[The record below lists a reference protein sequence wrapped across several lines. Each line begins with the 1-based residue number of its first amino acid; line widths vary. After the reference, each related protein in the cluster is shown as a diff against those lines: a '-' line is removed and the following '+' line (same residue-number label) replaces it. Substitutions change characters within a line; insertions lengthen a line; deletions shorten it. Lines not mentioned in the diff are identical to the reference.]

1 VFGTK
6 WFEWLEVTAYSA
18 WVRESAGWP
27 IALTFHAFGNAI
39 VVGLFIIIT
48 LRLLGMYRTVPYTS
62 LYKLIP
68 VIWVGF
74 VIQVISGL
82 TLWSSKPDRY
92 LGDML
97 FDTKFSFVLL
107 GAYLTYVFQ
116 GILKAEAQGWQSANK
131 VSQNGLQYVVVTAL
145 AWCGVLITG
154 RLTAYLGT
162 LYMQ

>member
-1 VFGTK
+1 VFG
-6 WFEWLEVTAYSA
+6 WLEQTAYSA

-39 VVGLFIIIT
+39 VVGLIIIIA

-62 LYKLIP
+62 LNKLIP
-68 VIWVGF
+68 VIWAGF

-92 LGDML
+92 LADGL
-97 FDTKFSFVLL
+97 FDTKFSFVIL
-107 GAYLTYVFQ
+107 GGVLTYYFQ
-116 GILKAEAQGWQSANK
+116 DILRQESPSWQQGGK
-131 VSQNGLQYVVVTAL
+131 VSQKGLQMVVFTTL
-145 AWCGVLITG
+145 AWCGVLVTG

>member
-1 VFGTK
+1 MFG
-6 WFEWLEVTAYSA
+6 WLEQTEYSA
-18 WVRESAGWP
+18 WVREAAGWP

-39 VVGLFIIIT
+39 VVGLFIIIC

-74 VIQVISGL
+74 IIQVASGL

-92 LGDML
+92 LQDAL
-97 FDTKFSFVLL
+97 FDTKFSFVIL
-107 GAYLTYVFQ
+107 GAVLTYYFQ
-116 GILKAEAQGWQSANK
+116 GILREEATAWQAAGKISSK
-131 VSQNGLQYVVVTAL
+131 GRQMVVFTTL
-145 AWCGVLITG
+145 AWCGVLVTG

>member
-1 VFGTK
+1 MFG
-6 WFEWLEVTAYSA
+6 WLEQTAYSA

-39 VVGLFIIIT
+39 VVGLIIIIA

-62 LYKLIP
+62 LNKLIP
-68 VIWVGF
+68 VIWAGF

-92 LGDML
+92 LADGL
-97 FDTKFSFVLL
+97 FDTKFSFVIL
-107 GAYLTYVFQ
+107 GGVLTYYFQ
-116 GILKAEAQGWQSANK
+116 DILRQESPSWQQGGK
-131 VSQNGLQYVVVTAL
+131 VSQKGLQMVVFTTL
-145 AWCGVLITG
+145 AWCGVLVTG

>member
-1 VFGTK
+1 VFG
-6 WFEWLEVTAYSA
+6 WLERTDYSA

-39 VVGLFIIIT
+39 VVGIFIIIA
-48 LRLLGMYRTVPYTS
+48 LRLLGFYRTVSYTS
-62 LYKLIP
+62 LNRLIP
-68 VIWVGF
+68 VVWVGF
-74 VIQVISGL
+74 VIQVASGL

-92 LGDML
+92 LSDGL
-97 FDTKFSFVLL
+97 FDTKCSFVIL
-107 GAYLTYVFQ
+107 GAVLTYYFQ
-116 GILKAEAQGWQSANK
+116 DILRAESAGWQAAGK
-131 VSQNGLQYVVVTAL
+131 VSQKGLQYVVATAL